1 MNPAP
6 AQLTFVSSLFTSKI
20 FWAQIVSLAA
30 LVLSASGVHVI
41 DAPGVQE
48 QLIGGLDMLAT
59 IMLRLWFPTGPV
71 SLTGPLSTPAAQN
84 IPAGAS
90 VVSVP
95 APKDAV
101 QVAAVQA
108 LPVGSHTVDVAP
120 PPPSIPPPVSVTVTP
135 ATTA

>member
-1 MNPAP
+1 
-6 AQLTFVSSLFTSKI
+6 
-20 FWAQIVSLAA
+20 
-30 LVLSASGVHVI
+30 
-41 DAPGVQE
+41 VQE

-108 LPVGSHTVDVAP
+108 LPVGSHTVDVVA
-120 PPPSIPPPVSVTVTP
+120 PPPSIPPPASVTVTP
-135 ATTA
+135 AA